1 MRLIRTA
8 ATVSCLSIG
17 LLGCAEYRWHRP
29 GVTQA
34 EFNRDSYA
42 CQMEVARAFP
52 AAYVQQELTA
62 GYTTQSTTNCTSGGA
77 AYSYGGTGY
86 VTGTSNTSCMTT
98 PGTYVAPI
106 TYSHD
111 ANEVKREQAAKSC
124 MYAKGY
130 TRVRVK

>member
-1 MRLIRTA
+1 MRLICTA
-8 ATVSCLSIG
+8 VTAFFLSIG
-17 LLGCAEYRWHRP
+17 LFGCAEYRWQRQ

-34 EFNRDSYA
+34 EFTRDSYA

-62 GYTTQSTTNCTSGGA
+62 GYTTQSTTNCTSGGT

-98 PGTYVAPI
+98 PGTYTAPI
-106 TYSHD
+106 SYSHD
-111 ANEVKREQAAKSC
+111 VNEVKREQAVKSC
-124 MYAKGY
+124 MYARGY